1 MKLGVRHI
9 AILVGLALSVAGCD
23 KCGNW
28 NVTGLGAPKSCSDVK
43 PR

>member
-1 MKLGVRHI
+1 MRLSTVAAVI
-9 AILVGLALSVAGCD
+9 GLSLLLAGCD

-28 NVTGLGAPKSCSDVK
+28 NLTGLGAPKSCSDVK